1 MVLGMAVYNHQNWS
15 LFLVAH
21 RERLGM
27 LATRPMEN
35 YPLVCVTII
44 CWFKGCGLCGHFK
57 FNARGDSRSPCPL
70 WLIVE
75 YYHDLDVIH

>member
-27 LATRPMEN
+27 LATLWETVHLFVSLL
-35 YPLVCVTII
+35 YAGL
-44 CWFKGCGLCGHFK
+44 KAACGLCGHFK
-57 FNARGDSRSPCPL
+57 FNARGDSCSPCPL